1 MGIEAPPRRR
11 LALVNA
17 TPTPWCVEALA
28 PVCGLTGC
36 RLHLGRE
43 VRFKGAAYRCGAQVA
58 NAFPRGLPPVF
69 VARLMGEPEG
79 EVQRLE
85 RGVLAKHRAAFLG
98 LRADSL
104 IEAPPPPARH
114 SRRRRRFTSC
124 AAGHD
129 PHQLP
134 LFDEPADPAAVD
146 PDHALEVDTSGPVSS
161 VALPVAVNR
170 GAAALAHE
178 ALLAASVGLPLRAL
192 HELGAVH

>member
-11 LALVNA
+11 LTLATA
-17 TPTPWCVEALA
+17 TPTPWCVALA

-43 VRFKGAAYRCGAQVA
+43 VEFKGAVYRCAAQVA
-58 NAFPRGLPPVF
+58 AAFPRGLPPVA
-69 VARLMGEPEG
+69 VAKIMGEPEG

-85 RGVLAKHRAAFLG
+85 RGVLAKRRGDFLG
-98 LRADSL
+98 LRAASR
-104 IEAPPPPARH
+104 IENPPPPPPARH
-114 SRRRRRFTSC
+114 SRPNP
-124 AAGHD
+124 GPD
-129 PHQLP
+129 PRQLG
-134 LFDEPADPAAVD
+134 LFDEPAGLPAVD
-146 PDHALEVDTSGPVSS
+146 PDHAIALDTSGPVSS

-178 ALLAASVGLPLRAL
+178 ALLAASVGLRLRGL